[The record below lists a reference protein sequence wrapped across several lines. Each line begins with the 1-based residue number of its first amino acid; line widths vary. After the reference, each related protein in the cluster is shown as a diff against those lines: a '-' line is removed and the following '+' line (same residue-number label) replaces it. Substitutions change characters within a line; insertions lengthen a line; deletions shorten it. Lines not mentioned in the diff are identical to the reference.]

1 MLNWILRG
9 ILIVAGVVAS
19 WFVTRDSPQ
28 FGIMQIAVVL
38 LLIVFIVAI
47 LAFWPERFSGTAFVS
62 RGSRAGRGLLPRG
75 LFFPAR
81 SPISSVSPRVRV
93 AARLRAYTSSARY
106 LALSAGACR
115 VGLDGNVAAMV
126 TPEDEAVAKARRAE
140 LAKGTAPRGRTCWL
154 PKP

>member
-47 LAFWPERFSGTAFVS
+47 LAFWPERFSGM
-62 RGSRAGRGLLPRG
+62 LN
-75 LFFPAR
+75 
-81 SPISSVSPRVRV
+81 RVRKS
-93 AARLRAYTSSARY
+93 R
-106 LALSAGACR
+106 
-115 VGLDGNVAAMV
+115 
-126 TPEDEAVAKARRAE
+126 
-140 LAKGTAPRGRTCWL
+140 
-154 PKP
+154 